1 MAVEPQEYED
11 DPIIAALGLTQEIPT
26 IPPMDKVFGYF
37 QKMDREVPP
46 KFRLFLKTFECYME
60 GPMSRVAHKGPA
72 SCNGSELW
80 LRTNG
85 NYPDDITIVCTVEPG
100 EAMQPV
106 QPTHMAFYASYAYPK
121 TTPWHEW

>member
-1 MAVEPQEYED
+1 MAVEQQSFED

-37 QKMDREVPP
+37 QQLAP
-46 KFRLFLKTFECYME
+46 KFRLFRKTFDCYME
-60 GPMSRVAHKGPA
+60 GPMSRIAHKGPV

-85 NYPDDITIVCTVEPG
+85 NYPDDIEIVCTVESG
-100 EAMQPV
+100 EPMVPVEPTYQAM
-106 QPTHMAFYASYAYPK
+106 YLSYAYPK